1 MNNLQKYTDI
11 LEKYGN
17 SNDISIKKHL
27 VSISDIVWALNN
39 LNTDKNGEWRDQLI
53 GRLVIEADG
62 L

>member
-17 SNDISIKKHL
+17 CNDLSIKKHL
-27 VSISDIVWALNN
+27 VTISDIVWALNN
-39 LNTDKNGEWRDQLI
+39 LNTDRNGEWRDQLMD
-53 GRLVIEADG
+53 RLVIEADG

>member
-17 SNDISIKKHL
+17 CNDLSIKKHL
-27 VSISDIVWALNN
+27 VAISDIVWALNN
-39 LNTDKNGEWRDQLI
+39 LNTDRNGEWRDQLMD
-53 GRLVIEADG
+53 RLVIESDG